1 MGNAEYMGTIVDTSK
16 LYADMASL
24 LRSFPKQLLTG
35 QPGRCLS
42 TFSALNSD
50 VKHNVFSTE
59 VTKVE
64 VDAKD
69 DISML
74 SGVPEE
80 HIKTRMVRIF
90 IPARNAMQ
98 SGNFKTNSW
107 RIEFDTRERWES
119 PLTLGWTS
127 SADPL
132 SNMTVDFSSKEA
144 AMAFCEKN
152 GWAYQVEERQQATPK
167 KKSYGLN
174 YHWNKRSRTTTK

>member
-1 MGNAEYMGTIVDTSK
+1 
-16 LYADMASL
+16 MASL
-24 LRSFPKQLLTG
+24 ARILNKQSLQLIAQQTT
-35 QPGRCLS
+35 RCLS
-42 TFSALNSD
+42 TSAVLKSN
-50 VKHNVFSTE
+50 VKHNVYSTD

-64 VDAKD
+64 IDGKD

-119 PLTLGWTS
+119 PLMGWTC

-132 SNMTVDFSSKEA
+132 SNTTVDFDSQEA
-144 AMAFCEKN
+144 AIFFCEKN
-152 GWAYQVEERQQATPK
+152 GWAYQVEERQVAKFK
-167 KKSYGLN
+167 KKAYGNN
-174 YHWNKRSRTTTK
+174 YSWNKKFRTTTK